1 MSNLKRTLAS
11 SWTDI
16 EVKVLTTKKEIGN
29 TVRNN
34 YQIFYDGDLVEVEET
49 IGPDLTVIKFLGEN
63 TLFISALSVVL
74 SKNLGEIQLC
84 YANKDVK
91 AHRTEIVVYYSEND
105 IVDEDTR
112 ERMIFFHKQ
121 QNLDFE
127 YFELDKLVS
136 NSNSYFGASNR
147 SKNY

>member
-63 TLFISALSVVL
+63 ILFISALSVVL

-91 AHRTEIVVYYSEND
+91 AHRTEIVVYYSQND
-105 IVDEDTR
+105 ILDEDTR

-127 YFELDKLVS
+127 YFELDKLIS

>member
-63 TLFISALSVVL
+63 ILFISALSVGL

>member
-63 TLFISALSVVL
+63 ILFISALSVVL

-91 AHRTEIVVYYSEND
+91 AHRTEIVVYYSQND
-105 IVDEDTR
+105 ILDEDTR

>member
-16 EVKVLTTKKEIGN
+16 EVKVLITKKEIGN

-63 TLFISALSVVL
+63 ILFISALSVGL

>member
-63 TLFISALSVVL
+63 ILFISALSVVL

>member
-1 MSNLKRTLAS
+1 LSNLKRTLAS

-16 EVKVLTTKKEIGN
+16 EVKVLNTKKEIGN

-63 TLFISALSVVL
+63 ILFLSALSVVL

-91 AHRTEIVVYYSEND
+91 THRTEIVIYYSQND

>member
-1 MSNLKRTLAS
+1 LSNLKRTLAS

-16 EVKVLTTKKEIGN
+16 EVKVLTIKKEIGN

-63 TLFISALSVVL
+63 ILFISALSVVL

-91 AHRTEIVVYYSEND
+91 AHRTEIVVYYSQND
-105 IVDEDTR
+105 ILDEDTR
-112 ERMIFFHKQ
+112 ERLIFFHKQ

>member
-16 EVKVLTTKKEIGN
+16 EVKVLTIKKEIGN

-63 TLFISALSVVL
+63 ILFISALSVVL

-91 AHRTEIVVYYSEND
+91 AHRTEIVVYYSQND
-105 IVDEDTR
+105 ILDEDTR
-112 ERMIFFHKQ
+112 ERLIFFHKQ